1 MEILCKANGA
11 FLHYVLASFA
21 LFTLSDLRRVS
32 SIAGH
37 AGKAASYLQNA
48 SVEAYSICT

>member
-21 LFTLSDLRRVS
+21 LF
-32 SIAGH
+32 H
-37 AGKAASYLQNA
+37 
-48 SVEAYSICT
+48 SVRPQKSLLHCRSCR